1 MKMTLDLLVLMVGIE
16 PVKKPDNMI
25 DMLGLLKDA
34 DGFLL
39 QEDQYILPFGT
50 GIPGLYTAGGITG
63 PKTIEEA
70 LNEARAVVS
79 EISRFLGDSITYTAS
94 EHVVIG
100 L

>member
-1 MKMTLDLLVLMVGIE
+1 
-16 PVKKPDNMI
+16 MI

-39 QEDQYILPFGT
+39 QEDQYILPFHT
-50 GIPGLYTAGGITG
+50 GIPGLYTAGGING
-63 PKTIEEA
+63 PKTIEET

-79 EISRFLGDSITYTAS
+79 EITRFLGSSVTFATT
-94 EHVVIG
+94 ERMVIG